1 MTSERKIEL
10 LTNIVKE
17 QLVHNSRIMDRSDF
31 NRELGNAAK
40 KIGATT
46 EEVREIVVPIIR
58 SAIADMLAK

>member
-17 QLVHNSRIMDRSDF
+17 QLVQGSRILNRSDF